1 MEKNCDTCGS
11 EFTPARA
18 DARYCSGRCRTIAY
32 RRRHEVERPE
42 TKPRKRRPL
51 PEVYAETARGLFKQ
65 AERLSRLT
73 ADDRFARNRE
83 VLQSDRAW
91 LVLARDR
98 IDAVIADLSHDEP
111 VVTVARV
118 DDNSARPFKKSDVEM
133 LAEITGTVADLVD
146 LLQLVR
152 PREVATDDAIAM
164 ASRARVAWQAIDRR
178 LTEIITPSRHRT
190 MKS

>member
-11 EFTPARA
+11 GFTPARA

-42 TKPRKRRPL
+42 TRPRKRRAL

-98 IDAVIADLSHDEP
+98 IDAVIADLSHEDGA
-111 VVTVARV
+111 VTVARV
-118 DDNSARPFKKSDVEM
+118 DDDAPRPFKKSDADM
-133 LAEITGTVADLVD
+133 LNEITGSLESYAGLV
-146 LLQLVR
+146 QLVR

-164 ASRARVAWQAIDRR
+164 ASQARVAWQAIDRR
-178 LTEIITPSRHRT
+178 LTEIITPSRHRNGRR
-190 MKS
+190 